1 MDGEEIDLD
10 EIGIETTLSGMQ
22 AMDANDNDDNDSA
35 VKSGD
40 DEIGGGDSESHDDV
54 ATSSS
59 PPLTP
64 PPPPPRAV
72 NEMMEETNNTPSSG
86 RSAARQQKQLEKMQ
100 RKVSSKLDLHYITL
114 QIIAMAPPRRRRNR
128 EFANTPPT
136 KSNDN
141 NDSDQNEQQQQQQ
154 QQKKKTKKKLKGND
168 IYELSS
174 YLERRHKSRY
184 LLFNVSDDEE
194 YATFYQQQQQGS
206 DDDSSRSHDDDDER
220 EENSMLSRQV
230 VHLPWGSP
238 SSSSSS
244 STTLDNNNSS
254 SKSSSSSG
262 TPSIS
267 RIMDI
272 CYALHAYL
280 SSTTIPPQPPRS
292 AHEEE
297 LLNNKEDNITNSD
310 NAVTTS
316 ATPTPTK
323 EKKSKKH
330 HHRTSSNDSRN
341 SNNRTVACIY
351 CGNGKTRTGVTIACY
366 LRFSNQVSTSLNGFE
381 IFCERRGIM
390 SSSSVTQQHSQQS
403 QQQQSQSQQQQQ
415 NDISS
420 YIPPSL
426 RRFFTNFDT
435 LVTSKQY
442 PHPEILILTNIQLQG
457 VPVDDMPCIDIWE
470 HGNNIER
477 KRIYTS
483 HNSTIID
490 DNNDNEG
497 SNNDDE
503 NNNNNN
509 WEDEEGYY
517 KLSNIILKQDF
528 TLVCRFGGEFACD
541 ADDPSKV
548 LFRYVNNPHFIYG
561 GDNSG
566 SDGEIGGEGGESLIL
581 TMADVDMMRRYANS
595 FDEEDFLLTLI
606 FESVAVHDTNTTTTK
621 TTMTILDDEVEID
634 DDTNTLGIAKFDGR
648 TQHSESDIILQ
659 GWRIISDAHLFRSNL
674 TSTEGCG
681 LVFNTDLDPSIF
693 KLVCPGGHIIDF
705 ISIALQITNGNED
718 MAKTELLDG
727 LFHNLFSSSITT
739 ATQRFPFDVA
749 PTIIDETSDT
759 NNDESIEVED
769 HNSLVPQDCAP
780 DIFPS
785 NQDEPSDMQSLPIN
799 MPTVGTSSPPS
810 DCTTTKTKL
819 SRLYDC
825 PVYEKYYLMLKRGLS
840 VGLTENVYHRAPPP
854 SLLIEKL
861 EVDNDVKVDNVEQDE
876 PALDI
881 EEVTE
886 LDCELQ
892 RHGPTAAPLS
902 VIGDAEVYDIEQIDE
917 NIDPRIAL
925 TSLLSKRIP
934 SQSADERVNAAATE
948 PNEKTQDQIQEISD
962 PRAALSLMLKK
973 RAPPAEPMGH
983 QRSEANIDL
992 DPRNVI
998 TPPATAIETEYEER
1012 DEHNEKAALASFLW
1026 MRSPHLHPPS
1036 SSMPRDYPCPNPNKY
1051 HDLLERGDS
1060 ITAVNNAMQMDE
1072 EENPAITYVAESENA
1087 ADDDDTPLDDEEAA
1101 AYEEFL
1107 RMRRIVLNT
1116 DEAKKVVYVE
1126 DPMMRVASQ
1135 QEVVVDILHANK
1147 ESVVNDSSQ
1156 EVKEVVGD
1164 DPPLGEDP
1172 LYAKYFK
1179 MLQMGLPIG
1188 AVKNALQ
1195 RDGLDPSIMDLDA
1208 TKSLSSQVKAEK
1220 EVEDSDPPLGED
1232 PKYAKYFKMLKM
1244 NLPIGAVKNALQRDE
1259 LDPSIMDLDAT
1270 KSLSSQVK
1278 AVKKVAKQPYKDRKI
1293 NDKSPPL
1300 KDDPTYSK
1308 FFKMLKMGLSM
1319 GAVKNAVTR
1328 DGLDPSILDKDPE
1341 KSLEDQNV
1349 TTSKSEVAE
1358 KKAKEPPKPSVKR
1371 KKIFW
1376 SPIEES
1382 KIDDNSLWSMIKGTI
1397 DFESLNVDQDEFESL
1412 FTDTALPTDKKKIL
1426 NDKSSEPK
1434 QKKSV
1439 QAIDAKRGM
1448 NGGIVLARIKV
1459 EFAVLAEMVSEMDCG
1474 KLDDTQLK
1482 ALSEYLPTS
1491 DERFAI
1497 EGYLKSFDSQTEEV
1511 KISAINDLCLCEKYM
1526 LAMMKVDMANEKFD
1540 CMLFKYQFDNKL
1552 RELNQ
1557 GVTTLTNACEEVM
1570 TSARLRKLMAMILML
1585 GNQINTGGSGR
1596 MAQGFSLDALLKLDE
1611 AKAFDKKTSVL
1622 QYLVKLVK
1630 TNDSDLLNVREE
1642 IPSLGTAENVVVD
1655 GLVNELNQLNK
1666 QLQKVKETAT
1676 AEGDRVREGKTHV
1689 RNSSALE
1696 KLRQQKSKIRVVE
1709 EVSMYNT
1716 AESYTQIAMEKFAKY
1731 AENRTNEAFSRIE
1744 AVQENFKAVLTYF
1757 GENPSLSTTDFF
1769 GTLNKFIAAFD
1780 VALEHVKRIEE
1791 REIADEKRAAARRIQ
1806 EEKKRALAVIAAD
1819 SIKDMNVTVE
1829 VIDEVT
1835 VEATRRKSELKD
1847 TCKNMDRKEKDENDD
1862 TCETKEDDTVDKV
1875 EVSSMVDEE
1884 EKVGGGDDLPVMVEE
1899 ATTIEEHAG
1908 RLGTALGTAI
1918 LAIGAVPTC
1927 GAVPTTNQTNDV
1939 DIDDD
1944 SNESFMTSQTNDDG
1958 NDDDSTQGIAN
1969 FPSHEDEGVR
1979 RSSTDT
1985 ERQYRQPSDETEANI
2000 SALETQWKRDELGRL
2015 VSVDSK
2021 YEAIED
2027 GDKKMEQFLRLL
2039 ETKPG
2044 SDLRCCASC
2053 GGNFSKD
2060 SFSGNQWKKGV
2071 GQSRCSTCV
2080 EGGGGGEPLAT
2091 KSSRADQTACSAA
2104 GTQE

>member
-1 MDGEEIDLD
+1 
-10 EIGIETTLSGMQ
+10 
-22 AMDANDNDDNDSA
+22 
-35 VKSGD
+35 
-40 DEIGGGDSESHDDV
+40 
-54 ATSSS
+54 
-59 PPLTP
+59 
-64 PPPPPRAV
+64 
-72 NEMMEETNNTPSSG
+72 
-86 RSAARQQKQLEKMQ
+86 
-100 RKVSSKLDLHYITL
+100 
-114 QIIAMAPPRRRRNR
+114 
-128 EFANTPPT
+128 
-136 KSNDN
+136 
-141 NDSDQNEQQQQQQ
+141 
-154 QQKKKTKKKLKGND
+154 
-168 IYELSS
+168 
-174 YLERRHKSRY
+174 
-184 LLFNVSDDEE
+184 
-194 YATFYQQQQQGS
+194 
-206 DDDSSRSHDDDDER
+206 
-220 EENSMLSRQV
+220 
-230 VHLPWGSP
+230 
-238 SSSSSS
+238 
-244 STTLDNNNSS
+244 
-254 SKSSSSSG
+254 
-262 TPSIS
+262 
-267 RIMDI
+267 
-272 CYALHAYL
+272 
-280 SSTTIPPQPPRS
+280 
-292 AHEEE
+292 
-297 LLNNKEDNITNSD
+297 
-310 NAVTTS
+310 
-316 ATPTPTK
+316 
-323 EKKSKKH
+323 
-330 HHRTSSNDSRN
+330 
-341 SNNRTVACIY
+341 
-351 CGNGKTRTGVTIACY
+351 
-366 LRFSNQVSTSLNGFE
+366 
-381 IFCERRGIM
+381 
-390 SSSSVTQQHSQQS
+390 
-403 QQQQSQSQQQQQ
+403 
-415 NDISS
+415 
-420 YIPPSL
+420 
-426 RRFFTNFDT
+426 
-435 LVTSKQY
+435 
-442 PHPEILILTNIQLQG
+442 
-457 VPVDDMPCIDIWE
+457 
-470 HGNNIER
+470 
-477 KRIYTS
+477 
-483 HNSTIID
+483 
-490 DNNDNEG
+490 
-497 SNNDDE
+497 
-503 NNNNNN
+503 
-509 WEDEEGYY
+509 
-517 KLSNIILKQDF
+517 
-528 TLVCRFGGEFACD
+528 
-541 ADDPSKV
+541 
-548 LFRYVNNPHFIYG
+548 
-561 GDNSG
+561 
-566 SDGEIGGEGGESLIL
+566 
-581 TMADVDMMRRYANS
+581 
-595 FDEEDFLLTLI
+595 
-606 FESVAVHDTNTTTTK
+606 
-621 TTMTILDDEVEID
+621 
-634 DDTNTLGIAKFDGR
+634 
-648 TQHSESDIILQ
+648 
-659 GWRIISDAHLFRSNL
+659 
-674 TSTEGCG
+674 
-681 LVFNTDLDPSIF
+681 
-693 KLVCPGGHIIDF
+693 
-705 ISIALQITNGNED
+705 
-718 MAKTELLDG
+718 
-727 LFHNLFSSSITT
+727 
-739 ATQRFPFDVA
+739 
-749 PTIIDETSDT
+749 
-759 NNDESIEVED
+759 
-769 HNSLVPQDCAP
+769 
-780 DIFPS
+780 
-785 NQDEPSDMQSLPIN
+785 
-799 MPTVGTSSPPS
+799 
-810 DCTTTKTKL
+810 
-819 SRLYDC
+819 
-825 PVYEKYYLMLKRGLS
+825 
-840 VGLTENVYHRAPPP
+840 
-854 SLLIEKL
+854 
-861 EVDNDVKVDNVEQDE
+861 
-876 PALDI
+876 
-881 EEVTE
+881 
-886 LDCELQ
+886 
-892 RHGPTAAPLS
+892 
-902 VIGDAEVYDIEQIDE
+902 
-917 NIDPRIAL
+917 
-925 TSLLSKRIP
+925 
-934 SQSADERVNAAATE
+934 
-948 PNEKTQDQIQEISD
+948 
-962 PRAALSLMLKK
+962 MLKK
-973 RAPPAEPMGH
+973 RAPPAEPMDMSKNVTVECRAEMPEGH

-998 TPPATAIETEYEER
+998 TPPATAIETEYDER

-1060 ITAVNNAMQMDE
+1060 IAAVNNAMQMDE

-1126 DPMMRVASQ
+1126 YPMMRVASQ
-1135 QEVVVDILHANK
+1135 QEVLVDILHANK

-1156 EVKEVVGD
+1156 EVKGVVGD

-1172 LYAKYFK
+1172 LYFKYFK
-1179 MLQMGLPIG
+1179 MLKMGLPIG

-1195 RDGLDPSIMDLDA
+1195 RDGLDPSIVDLDA

-1220 EVEDSDPPLGED
+1220 EVVDSDPPLGED
-1232 PKYAKYFKMLKM
+1232 PKYAKYFKMLQM
-1244 NLPIGAVKNALQRDE
+1244 GLPIGAVKNALQRDE

-1278 AVKKVAKQPYKDRKI
+1278 AVKKVAKQPYKDRKM

-1474 KLDDTQLK
+1474 ELDDTQLK
-1482 ALSEYLPTS
+1482 ALSEYLPTN

-1497 EGYLKSFDSQTEEV
+1497 EGYIKSFESQTEEV

-1552 RELNQ
+1552 KELNQ

-1642 IPSLGTAENVVVD
+1642 IPSLGTAENIVVD

-1676 AEGDRVREGKTHV
+1676 AEGDRVREGKSHV
-1689 RNSSALE
+1689 RTTSALE
-1696 KLRQQKSKIRVVE
+1696 KLRRQKSKIKVVE
-1709 EVSMYNT
+1709 EVSMYNK

-1731 AENRTNEAFSRIE
+1731 AEDRTNETFSRIE

-1780 VALEHVKRIEE
+1780 IALEHVKRIEE
-1791 REIADEKRAAARRIQ
+1791 REIAEEKRAAARRIQ
-1806 EEKKRALAVIAAD
+1806 EEKKRAIAAAD
-1819 SIKDMNVTVE
+1819 SVKDMSVTVE

-1835 VEATRRKSELKD
+1835 VEAILRKSELKD
-1847 TCKNMDRKEKDENDD
+1847 TSKKMDRKEDDEKDD
-1862 TCETKEDDTVDKV
+1862 TCETKEENTVDKV
-1875 EVSSMVDEE
+1875 DVSNMVEE
-1884 EKVGGGDDLPVMVEE
+1884 EQKDGGGDDLPVTEEE

-1908 RLGTALGTAI
+1908 RLGIALGAAR
-1918 LAIGAVPTC
+1918 LAVGAGPICGDVPVTIC
-1927 GAVPTTNQTNDV
+1927 GDGPVTNQTND
-1939 DIDDD
+1939 DRIDDD

-1969 FPSHEDEGVR
+1969 FPSHEDEDVR

-1985 ERQYRQPSDETEANI
+1985 HRQDRQPSDEIEANI
-2000 SALETQWKRDELGRL
+2000 LALETQWKRDELGRL

-2044 SDLRCCASC
+2044 SDLGARCCASC

-2080 EGGGGGEPLAT
+2080 EGR
-2091 KSSRADQTACSAA
+2091 SS
-2104 GTQE
+2104 